1 MKEEY
6 AIKVENLVKNYK
18 IGNKNYKKVFND
30 FDIKFERGKVHCLLG
45 VSGCGKSSLLKVIAG
60 IEEYDSGNIVFDD
73 TYIKSNNIPLTMVL
87 QENNLLPWLSV
98 KQNIKFALDSIKKDI
113 NDKELKEILIRY
125 DLYDI
130 RNFYPHELSVGLKQK
145 VALAKSIVI
154 NPKIIL
160 LDEPF
165 CALDFISKENIHKI
179 FLDEFATEKFTS
191 ILSTHYIEEAA
202 KLGDYIHLM
211 GKNNLYKKVKNPL
224 KQPRDKDENYN
235 KFIEYIKQV
244 YIN

>member
-73 TYIKSNNIPLTMVL
+73 TYIKSSNIPLTMVL

-130 RNFYPHELSVGLKQK
+130 RNFYPHELSVGKRLPWLK
-145 VALAKSIVI
+145 V
-154 NPKIIL
+154 
-160 LDEPF
+160 
-165 CALDFISKENIHKI
+165 
-179 FLDEFATEKFTS
+179 
-191 ILSTHYIEEAA
+191 
-202 KLGDYIHLM
+202 
-211 GKNNLYKKVKNPL
+211 
-224 KQPRDKDENYN
+224 
-235 KFIEYIKQV
+235 
-244 YIN
+244 